1 MNVSILSSRAAS
13 PTQRVNIGG
22 KIRCG
27 IKVLT
32 RKASENAKAVDIYNK
47 GVSAR
52 EKFTEIEKKI
62 EKATGLT
69 NSLYPRN
76 TAYFNVAASDF
87 GMPEIANL
95 IVSLYGEKK
104 DEDQVAY
111 LYRFPVV
118 FHSDD
123 MGEVYPNQFKRY
135 GGEPNYESHYGEDG
149 VRYCRYL
156 PPVTREMAAD
166 QKARRIKRPPR
177 REQVVRGKCEPS
189 VCSEFLEGQCRFR
202 GRLHFYIPGVPSTG
216 LLGMETSSEYAAE
229 AIWSD
234 LERIR
239 QALGYIPKT
248 NPNKPGA
255 PIFWITKILEQRTY
269 FDEHGVKKTG
279 FQWVPKLQADI
290 DIGGLLASGSAP
302 QLGTKS
308 QAPIAWLTQPK
319 GMPEAVV
326 LAAETAIPTVTAA
339 VMPGS
344 NVVSQVDPLHRL
356 TDLVDSMELDE
367 AILAEYLDLKVGE
380 GWEDDTASLQTAVE
394 MVSNLSRVGDVCA
407 RKLIGIA
414 VAANRIGLDQ
424 KAFVQYAF
432 EEFGKGYSR
441 NEQVLIALEAKL
453 SELGKMQSKDA
464 IEYVNSRISSVGVPA

>member
-1 MNVSILSSRAAS
+1 MNVSILSARAAS

-22 KIRCG
+22 KIRGG

-32 RKASENAKAVDIYNK
+32 KKASANPTAVDLYNK
-47 GVSAR
+47 GVAAR
-52 EKFTEIEKKI
+52 EKFSEIEKKI
-62 EKATGLT
+62 EKATGIQ

-95 IVSLYGEKK
+95 IVDLYGEKK
-104 DEDQVAY
+104 QGDQVAY

-149 VRYCRYL
+149 IRYCRYL
-156 PPVTREMAAD
+156 PPVTKEMLED

-189 VCSEFLEGQCRFR
+189 ICNEFLQGQCKFR

-248 NPNKPGA
+248 NPKRPGA
-255 PIFWITKILEQRTY
+255 PIFWIAKILEQRTY
-269 FDEHGVKKTG
+269 FDEHGEKKTG

-290 DIGGLLASGSAP
+290 DIGGLLANGSTP
-302 QLGTKS
+302 QLGMS
-308 QAPIAWLTQPK
+308 AAPVAWLTQPK
-319 GMPEAVV
+319 GMPEAMV
-326 LAAETAIPTVTAA
+326 LQQEPTPPA
-339 VMPGS
+339 VAVKSDGKMED
-344 NVVSQVDPLHRL
+344 VSEVDPLHRL
-356 TDLVDSMELDE
+356 TDLVDSMGLDE
-367 AILAEYLDLKVGE
+367 PLLAEYLDLKVGE
-380 GWEDDTASLQTAVE
+380 GWENEPKMLKTAVE
-394 MVSNLSRVGDVCA
+394 MVGNLARVGDVCA
-407 RKLIGIA
+407 KKLIGIA
-414 VAANRIGLDQ
+414 VSANRIGLAPETFAQ
-424 KAFVQYAF
+424 FAFAEY
-432 EEFGKGYSR
+432 GKGYSR
-441 NEQVLIALEAKL
+441 NEQTLTAIETTLASL
-453 SELGKMQSKDA
+453 SQMSSKDA
-464 IEYVNSRISSVGVPA
+464 IDLVNSRIANVSIPA